1 MPRSFA
7 SRLAQFPPR
16 AAAGCPTCRAW
27 SWRVVND
34 TEPSPYDV
42 EQRRGEPPGPG
53 DWPAVCPDCGR
64 AIPTISIVHVAGD
77 EWRGRRL

>member
-7 SRLAQFPPR
+7 ARLDQFPLR

-27 SWRVVND
+27 TWRVVND
-34 TEPSPYDV
+34 EPY
-42 EQRRGEPPGPG
+42 EAERRRSEPPGPS
-53 DWPAVCPDCGR
+53 DWPAVCPDFGR
-64 AIPTISIVHVAGD
+64 AIPTISIVHVDAD